1 MIDMKDDVDME
12 VLAIHL
18 AIASAVG
25 MAGFSGKLITDL
37 KRAEFIERLK
47 DLLVLRYNKAK
58 VGKVFDD
65 HLSVLLE
72 VCNE

>member
-25 MAGFSGKLITDL
+25 MAGLSGKLITEVE
-37 KRAEFIERLK
+37 KGEFLERIEDRLA
-47 DLLVLRYNKAK
+47 LRYNKAK
-58 VGKVFDD
+58 VDKVFDD

-72 VCNE
+72 ICNE